1 MNNILQEVA
10 NKEKLLQQ
18 AEELKKKK
26 FSPGFDGMP
35 AEKAY
40 IWFEIN
46 SKKEIKEIADGNY
59 EPMPVVGFNT
69 AKKNGG

>member
-1 MNNILQEVA
+1 MNKNLEVVLLNNILQEVA

-26 FSPGFDGMP
+26 FSPGFDGMT

-46 SKKEIKEIADGNY
+46 SKK
-59 EPMPVVGFNT
+59 
-69 AKKNGG
+69 

>member
-1 MNNILQEVA
+1 MYFQVINKKLEVVLLNNILQEVA

-26 FSPGFDGMP
+26 FSPGFDGMT

-40 IWFEIN
+40 VSFFIRG
-46 SKKEIKEIADGNY
+46 EIKLVKA
-59 EPMPVVGFNT
+59 
-69 AKKNGG
+69 